1 MTVMVSG
8 VWVRVLCIFCLVVVP
23 RVWADYCTSYYD
35 SDNKFHVSEKCDKYC
50 CGDCSKKY
58 CCKNKND
65 HLTTEEQNNCPTR
78 TTITKYNQTIVVVG
92 SILGAVFPIIICVCV
107 IVCCVAPC
115 CLCYKKCR
123 KQPNQRRIVV
133 TDTVV
138 NMPQPSYSPFGYQA
152 PPPSYQTVP
161 GHWGSTLPTAPP
173 PSYMESIA
181 PSHLPATFLPGQP
194 MYTLTPSN
202 QPHAPPLLIDEV
214 AQHPY
219 NPSYGLQT

>member
-1 MTVMVSG
+1 MTFMVSG

-35 SDNKFHVSEKCDKYC
+35 SDNQLHVSEKCDKYC
-50 CGDCSKKY
+50 CGGCSKKY

-65 HLTTEEQNNCPTR
+65 RLTTEEQNNCPTR
-78 TTITKYNQTIVVVG
+78 K
-92 SILGAVFPIIICVCV
+92 
-107 IVCCVAPC
+107 
-115 CLCYKKCR
+115 R
-123 KQPNQRRIVV
+123 PNQRRIVV

-138 NMPQPSYSPFGYQA
+138 NMPQPSYSPSGYQA
-152 PPPSYQTVP
+152 PPAGYQTVP
-161 GHWGSTLPTAPP
+161 GHWGSSLPTAPP

-202 QPHAPPLLIDEV
+202 QPHSPPLLIDEV

-219 NPSYGLQT
+219 NPSYVLQT